1 LVSDDVIGRESPWDA
16 ELTDTELAVLTAAQ
30 RGDPIVF
37 HHSSAAARER
47 VELTAAFLSRLLARA
62 DEWHLHAHGIEVVGA
77 QITGVLDLQSVQL
90 ARPFALRDCTFDKP
104 ISLRYATGETIRL
117 PGCHV
122 PSLDSTQLHLHGDF
136 QLNDGFRSAGEV
148 IMADV
153 QIDGALVLSGGSFQ
167 NIHAIAIKGDGLA
180 VGGDVY
186 VEMNG
191 TARFEAHGEVRLPGA
206 RIGGELR
213 CGGALLNNPGGV
225 ALVADGIAVD
235 GGVSF
240 TGDDLA
246 RFEAHGEV
254 RLPGARIGGEPLRR
268 PAPR

>member
-1 LVSDDVIGRESPWDA
+1 
-16 ELTDTELAVLTAAQ
+16 
-30 RGDPIVF
+30 
-37 HHSSAAARER
+37 
-47 VELTAAFLSRLLARA
+47 
-62 DEWHLHAHGIEVVGA
+62 
-77 QITGVLDLQSVQL
+77 
-90 ARPFALRDCTFDKP
+90 
-104 ISLRYATGETIRL
+104 
-117 PGCHV
+117 
-122 PSLDSTQLHLHGDF
+122 
-136 QLNDGFRSAGEV
+136 
-148 IMADV
+148 MADV

-235 GGVSF
+235 GAVSF

-268 PAPR
+268 PPPR